1 MDYQK
6 SVLAARLI
14 LGLPFV
20 VFGLNGF
27 LHFIPYQPMP
37 GPAMDL
43 MMAFM
48 RSGYMMPFVAGTQ
61 VIAGLLLVS
70 GFFVPLGLLLL
81 APMVAHIIMFH
92 LFLTPG
98 IHNQILPLVI
108 LALGLFLASK
118 YCKVFAPLLKPRQP
132 DN

>member
-27 LHFIPYQPMP
+27 LHFIPFQPMP

-48 RSGYMMPFVAGTQ
+48 RSGYMMSFIAGTQ
-61 VIAGLLLVS
+61 LLAGLFLVS

-81 APMVAHIIMFH
+81 APMVAHIILFH

-98 IHNQILPLVI
+98 LKNQFLPIII
-108 LALGLFLASK
+108 LALGLFLAKK
-118 YCKVFAPLLKPRQP
+118 YSKVFAPLLKPRQK
-132 DN
+132 D